1 MESDDLTTEL
11 SDQDR
16 VLLVFAYLGP
26 LALVSL
32 LATRR
37 EFVKWHAK
45 QGIVLAVAIFALFF
59 FVLKAAYLVFVRFFW
74 SYFAEAYWVI
84 VVTILTGALVLT
96 LFCIVRALE
105 GERFKIPMLGELAD
119 RI

>member
-1 MESDDLTTEL
+1 
-11 SDQDR
+11 
-16 VLLVFAYLGP
+16 
-26 LALVSL
+26 
-32 LATRR
+32 
-37 EFVKWHAK
+37 
-45 QGIVLAVAIFALFF
+45 
-59 FVLKAAYLVFVRFFW
+59 
-74 SYFAEAYWVI
+74 